1 MKLPIFKL
9 EDYLCHHEF
18 TAPHLLCC
26 SDAQTLSMKELVSY
40 ADTETLNAWE
50 NLSLGYTE
58 VQGDPGLRADIAS
71 LYEGLTPD
79 HIRCFAGAEEG
90 IFVTFQAL
98 LKEGDHVIVFT
109 PCYQSLRDIP
119 RSMGCDVTT
128 IDLREENDWRIDL
141 NALEDALRPDTKL
154 VIMNTPHNPTGQ
166 VVDQA
171 TLEAMIDLLRNNGT
185 YLFSDEVY
193 FHLGPTTTTWPNQ
206 VAELYERGISL
217 NVMSK
222 AYGLPGLRM
231 GWIASQD
238 KALLK
243 QCEYV
248 KHYLTICNA
257 APSEVLSRIA
267 IRARDRIIGRNN
279 HIIDQNTALFEDF
292 LKRYSDV
299 FSWVKPVGGCTGFV
313 RYHGDGTTDGL
324 AQKLI
329 GSCGVLIMPS
339 SIYDAGTKHFRIGL
353 GRQNFSEGL
362 SLFEREILAIKG
374 ESSL

>member
-9 EDYLCHHEF
+9 EDYLSHHEF

-40 ADTETLNAWE
+40 ANDETFAQWG
-50 NLSLGYTE
+50 NLTLGYTE
-58 VQGDPGLRADIAS
+58 VQGDPGLRADIAG
-71 LYEGLTPD
+71 LYDGLTPD
-79 HIRCFAGAEEG
+79 HIFCFAGAEEG
-90 IFVTFQAL
+90 IFTTFQAL
-98 LKEGDHVIVFT
+98 LSQNDHVIVFT

-119 RSMGCDVTT
+119 ATLGCGVTT
-128 IDLREENDWRIDL
+128 IELREENNWRIDL
-141 NALEDALRPDTKL
+141 NTLKSALRPNTKL

-166 VVDQA
+166 MVDQL
-171 TLEAMIDLLRNNGT
+171 TLDAMIAMLRHNGT

-193 FHLGPTTTTWPNQ
+193 FHLGPTSTQWPKQ
-206 VAELYERGISL
+206 IAELYERGISL

-222 AYGLPGLRM
+222 AYGLAGLRI

-238 KALLK
+238 KSLLK

-257 APSEVLSRIA
+257 APSEVLSRMA

-279 HIIDQNTALFEDF
+279 QIIDENTGLFEDF
-292 LKRYSDV
+292 LVCHGDT

-313 RYHGDGTTDGL
+313 RYHGKETTDDL

-329 GSCGVLIMPS
+329 DSCGVLIMPS

-353 GRQNFSEGL
+353 GRQNFGEGL
-362 SLFEREILAIKG
+362 SLLEKEILAMKG
-374 ESSL
+374 NGSL